1 MFLTAMPNAVWR
13 WLCSMRTGRRVYYC
27 LFFGIAFCAAGE
39 WGGAWLKLPE
49 AAANGARWMGALLLT
64 LGIAD
69 LVWLLFN
76 AATRHVQA
84 KRRRR
89 ILERE
94 AAAQA
99 QRAEEEAEALTH
111 RAKEET
117 DKLGQEAKAL
127 LLGCRAMG
135 TRQLRHVPR
144 SVFEKEW
151 FVNMK
156 RKGFLKSTGFVVARM
171 DGENEAGFEL
181 TDKGWEAAKRLA
193 ERECE

>member
-1 MFLTAMPNAVWR
+1 
-13 WLCSMRTGRRVYYC
+13 
-27 LFFGIAFCAAGE
+27 
-39 WGGAWLKLPE
+39 
-49 AAANGARWMGALLLT
+49 MGALLLT
-64 LGIAD
+64 LGIAE
-69 LVWLLFN
+69 VGWLLFN

-89 ILERE
+89 IRERE

-99 QRAEEEAEALTH
+99 QRAEEEAEAQAQAH

-127 LLGCRAMG
+127 LLGRHAMG
-135 TRQLRHVPR
+135 TRQLRDVPR

-151 FVNMK
+151 FANME
-156 RKGFLKSTGFVVARM
+156 RKGFLKSTGFVVTSM
-171 DGENEAGFEL
+171 DGENEVGFEL